1 MKKFTRSYL
10 RHVEHFQFAERV
22 LQLCKEANV
31 EKLTA
36 VLKPL
41 SDAIAA
47 EDEALNQSKVM
58 FGTED
63 RVKLDGAR
71 D

>member
-1 MKKFTRSYL
+1 M
-10 RHVEHFQFAERV
+10 EHFQFAGRV

-47 EDEALNQSKVM
+47 EDEALNQSKVL
-58 FGTED
+58 FGTEELM
-63 RVKLDGAR
+63 KLDEAR
-71 D
+71 DKAYQPYDYW